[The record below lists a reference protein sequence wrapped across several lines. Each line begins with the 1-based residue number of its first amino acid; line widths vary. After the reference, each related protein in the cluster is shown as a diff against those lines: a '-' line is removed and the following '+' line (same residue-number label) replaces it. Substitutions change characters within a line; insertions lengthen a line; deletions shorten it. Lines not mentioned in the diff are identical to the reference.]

1 VAAAAAAAVAAAAAA
16 TAAAPCEPSH
26 CASAMGMAFEQ
37 CMQCDGCMHCAKH
50 RVHAAATGTAFE
62 RSANGQASSGCMQ
75 PAGTEGA
82 NGGVRLP
89 PGCMQPDAY
98 DLSER
103 LRRLLPLAKKPL
115 SFGQLYYL
123 LLGTL
128 VGYKNRVMPRTI
140 VPEGP
145 LTKQAL
151 ISANL
156 AHHAYSLG
164 ATVHKRLDEAFL
176 EQVR

>member
-1 VAAAAAAAVAAAAAA
+1 
-16 TAAAPCEPSH
+16 
-26 CASAMGMAFEQ
+26 
-37 CMQCDGCMHCAKH
+37 
-50 RVHAAATGTAFE
+50 
-62 RSANGQASSGCMQ
+62 
-75 PAGTEGA
+75 
-82 NGGVRLP
+82 
-89 PGCMQPDAY
+89 
-98 DLSER
+98 
-103 LRRLLPLAKKPL
+103 
-115 SFGQLYYL
+115 
-123 LLGTL
+123 
-128 VGYKNRVMPRTI
+128 MPRTI

>member
-1 VAAAAAAAVAAAAAA
+1 
-16 TAAAPCEPSH
+16 
-26 CASAMGMAFEQ
+26 MGMAFER

-50 RVHAAATGTAFE
+50 RMHAAATGTAFE
-62 RSANGQASSGCMQ
+62 RSANMHASNGCMQPAGTEGANMHASNGCMQ

>member
-1 VAAAAAAAVAAAAAA
+1 
-16 TAAAPCEPSH
+16 
-26 CASAMGMAFEQ
+26 
-37 CMQCDGCMHCAKH
+37 
-50 RVHAAATGTAFE
+50 
-62 RSANGQASSGCMQ
+62 MQ

-82 NGGVRLP
+82 NGSVRLP

-103 LRRLLPLAKKPL
+103 LRRLLPLAQKSL

-128 VGYKNRVMPRTI
+128 VGHKNRVAPHTI
-140 VPEGP
+140 VPDGP

-156 AHHAYSLG
+156 AHHAYSMA
-164 ATVHKRLDEAFL
+164 ATVHRRLDEAFL